1 MRQEKQLLL
10 EEIEGLLKGS
20 DTFLVTRYERLTA
33 DKAGVFRNR
42 VRNSGG
48 QFEVVRK
55 RILLKAAQA
64 AKVSL
69 SEEILKGHIGIV
81 IAGEDPVATTKV
93 VFEVGKE
100 FEEAVQVMG
109 GQFQGTPYSA
119 KEIEAISKLPSL
131 DEMRAQLL
139 SLLVA
144 PMSQTLGVMDALL
157 ASLPHLLRNKSEA
170 GQS

>member
-10 EEIEGLLKGS
+10 DEIQELLKGS

-33 DKAGVFRNR
+33 ELAGNFRNR
-42 VRNSGG
+42 VRSSGG
-48 QFEVVRK
+48 KFGVVRK
-55 RILLKAAQA
+55 RLLVKAAQA
-64 AKVSL
+64 ADVSL
-69 SEEILKGHIGIV
+69 DEEMLAGHIGIV
-81 IAGEDPVATTKV
+81 VAGEDPVATTKV

-100 FEEAVQVMG
+100 TEQAVEVVG
-109 GQFQGTPYSA
+109 GQFQGATYTA

-139 SLLVA
+139 GLFTA

-157 ASLPHLLRNKSEA
+157 SSVPHLLQNKSEA
-170 GQS
+170 AAQ